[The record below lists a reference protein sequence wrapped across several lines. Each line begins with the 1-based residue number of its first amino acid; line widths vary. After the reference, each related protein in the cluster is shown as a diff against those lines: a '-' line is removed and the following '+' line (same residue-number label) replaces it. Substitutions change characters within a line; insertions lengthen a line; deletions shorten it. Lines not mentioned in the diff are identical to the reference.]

1 MIRLSNAEFRLVRW
15 DKVDCD
21 GECDMEPAVRRQS
34 INGAISTLEQLHSL
48 LERGREKSCHY
59 GNRGAG
65 AGGGT
70 EGKLLTPTAGK
81 DLQVQDLFEMTKKL
95 GGDHKKKFE
104 RDEAQYASNCDH
116 GGTQEDVKRA
126 SLRERFARKLSIK
139 PKDTDIWRGIKWA
152 LVGEHIFDKL
162 VADTAALMADLE
174 SLCPAAKTVM
184 FEFGAEIEGKI
195 RGLLAEK
202 DGYWWKRLMILRRL
216 LLCRTLLHRR
226 STIRPTSG
234 TARTLAV
241 TNASLEERTS
251 L

>member
-81 DLQVQDLFEMTKKL
+81 DLQVQDLFDMTKKL
-95 GGDHKKKFE
+95 
-104 RDEAQYASNCDH
+104 DH

-202 DGYWWKRLMILRRL
+202 DGWRIDL
-216 LLCRTLLHRR
+216 
-226 STIRPTSG
+226 
-234 TARTLAV
+234 
-241 TNASLEERTS
+241 SLK